1 MPISCMTNP
10 DASGTAASPDTRP
23 SLLLRV
29 RDWQDK
35 VSWNEFHA
43 IYRQL
48 IYGLGRRSGLSHAD
62 AEDVTQDVFQRLAE
76 TIHQFEANPARGS
89 FRSWLMTLT
98 RWRIA
103 NRRTRQRSPG
113 DASADQIPWTDAASD
128 TRSPQNPIDRLPAP
142 SEFEPGWQEEWET
155 HVLDMACARLARRVK
170 EKHYRVFELYSRRGR
185 PVLEVSRTLG
195 VNPASVYLIGS
206 RLTRQVKAEVTAL
219 RTQLEQG

>member
-1 MPISCMTNP
+1 MTVP
-10 DASGTAASPDTRP
+10 HDSGKTSPETRP
-23 SLLLRV
+23 SLLRRV
-29 RDWQDK
+29 RDLEDH
-35 VSWNEFHA
+35 VSWSEFHA
-43 IYRQL
+43 IYRHL
-48 IYGLGRRSGLSHAD
+48 IYGLARRSGLAHAD
-62 AEDVTQDVFQRLAE
+62 AEDVTQDVFKRLTE
-76 TIHQFEANPARGS
+76 TIHQFEAHPQRGS

-103 NRRTRQRSPG
+103 HHRARQRPLDEPSRDARARAATDFDPG
-113 DASADQIPWTDAASD
+113 PGAPPIEQIA
-128 TRSPQNPIDRLPAP
+128 AP

-170 EKHYRVFELYSRRGR
+170 EKHYQVFELYSRRGR

-219 RTQLEQG
+219 RTLLEHG